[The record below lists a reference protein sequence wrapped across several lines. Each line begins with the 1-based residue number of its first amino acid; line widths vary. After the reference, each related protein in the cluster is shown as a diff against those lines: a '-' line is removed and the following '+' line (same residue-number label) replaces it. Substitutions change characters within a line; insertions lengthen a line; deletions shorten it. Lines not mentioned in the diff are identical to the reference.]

1 MMFKQTMVSW
11 SVAGALLA
19 MSGGA
24 AASGF
29 ALIEQSA
36 SGLGNAYAG
45 GAAGAEDASTI
56 FFNPAGMSRL
66 SGKQIVVAGHAIT
79 PSAKFSNQGSVTASP
94 PAGAPVALNGGDGG
108 DAGSLAFVPNFYY
121 LMDVNSQIKFG
132 LGVNAPFGLK
142 TEYASGWVGRYQAL
156 KSEIQT
162 INLNPSLSFKA
173 SDMVSLGG
181 GINYQYIKG
190 DLSKAIDFGTICT
203 FAGLSGSTCPATPQL
218 NDGVFKLTGNDWS
231 WGYNLGALFQV
242 NQDTRVGIAYRSK
255 IDHELGGD
263 ATYTNV
269 PAALAPSPSVT
280 NTGVKLNI
288 TLPETLSFS
297 VAKQIGQKFSVM
309 ADITKTGWS
318 KLQELRVRFANG
330 VADNVTPEN
339 WKDTYRYSIG
349 ATYQYN
355 DMWKSRVGVAL
366 DQSPVSDQYRTPRI
380 PDNDRTWLT
389 FGAGYKVSSSG
400 TIDIGYAHLF
410 VKDSSIN
417 KKEVIASSLPS
428 TLTESL
434 KGNYKNSVDIFSAQY
449 THNF

>member
-19 MSGGA
+19 MSGSV

-36 SGLGNAYAG
+36 SGMGNAYAG
-45 GAAGAEDASTI
+45 GAASAEDASTV
-56 FFNPAGMSRL
+56 FFNPAGMANIKGR
-66 SGKQIVVAGHAIT
+66 QFVVAGHVIK
-79 PSAKFSNQGSVTASP
+79 PSAKFSNQGSTTASP
-94 PAGAPVALNGGDGG
+94 PSGAPVAINGGDGG
-108 DAGSLAFVPNFYY
+108 DAGHLAFVPNFYY
-121 LMDVNSQIKFG
+121 LMDVNSQVKFG

-142 TEYASGWVGRYQAL
+142 TEYDNGWVGRYQAL

-162 INLNPSLSFKA
+162 INFNPSVSYKA
-173 SDMVSLGG
+173 NDMVSLGV

-190 DLSKAIDFGTICT
+190 ELTKAIDFGSICT
-203 FAGLSGSTCPATPQL
+203 FAGAPTGVCPNTPQL
-218 NDGVFKLTGNDWS
+218 SDGFFKLTGNDWS

-242 NQDTRVGIAYRSK
+242 NQDTKVGLAYRSK
-255 IDHELGGD
+255 IDHELSGD
-263 ATYTNV
+263 ANYTNV
-269 PAALAPSPSVT
+269 PVALAAQPSVT

-288 TLPETLSFS
+288 TLPETLSLS
-297 VAKQIGQKFSVM
+297 VAKQIGEKFSVM
-309 ADITKTGWS
+309 GDVTRTGWS

-330 VADNVTPEN
+330 AADNVTPEN
-339 WKDTYRYSIG
+339 WKDTYRYAIG

-355 DMWKSRVGVAL
+355 DMWKSRVGIAL
-366 DQSPVSDQYRTPRI
+366 DQSPVSDQYRTPRV

-400 TIDIGYAHLF
+400 TIDFGYAHLF

-417 KKEVIASSLPS
+417 KTEVIASSLPAA
-428 TLTESL
+428 LTETL
-434 KGNYKNSVDIFSAQY
+434 KGNYKNNVDIFSAQY
-449 THNF
+449 THSF